1 MCVQAVE
8 NLGLENPVGKNTIEK
23 FSLSVILDR
32 NLLNIGLIT
41 FVNHVGSHINDQFL
55 FRKKG
60 NVLLSN
66 PHSCEKREPSNH
78 LPTNIFD
85 ILLGIWYLWLLY
97 RVHLGLLRDRT
108 TFTPYAVPIYTA
120 GSLFQ
125 AMWRNTYEQA
135 SQVICFISPPL
146 GTRMVR

>member
-1 MCVQAVE
+1 MGKKYRRKIQLVCDFRQEFVE
-8 NLGLENPVGKNTIEK
+8 YWT
-23 FSLSVILDR
+23 D
-32 NLLNIGLIT
+32 NICEPCGIS
-41 FVNHVGSHINDQFL
+41 FINDQFL

-108 TFTPYAVPIYTA
+108 TFTPYAVPFYTA

>member
-8 NLGLENPVGKNTIEK
+8 NLGLENPVGKNTVGK

-66 PHSCEKREPSNH
+66 PHSYEKREPSNH

-108 TFTPYAVPIYTA
+108 TFTPYAVPFYTA

-125 AMWRNTYEQA
+125 AQ
-135 SQVICFISPPL
+135 
-146 GTRMVR
+146 